1 MVGGAGWVD
10 AMVMV
15 ITAAVKFRFDS
26 IILLRFSTSF
36 LISIRIASAFS
47 ALLFV
52 LCFCCPNSL
61 MVARRFTETARAR
74 IEKAGA
80 ECLTFDQ
87 LALRAPLGQNTVL
100 LRGSRKAREVVR
112 HFGPAPGVPH
122 RHTKPYVRSKG
133 IRFENARG
141 KTNSKV
147 TGAAQSSIGIGNL
160 AGGVQP
166 IVQTSHGNERE
177 QSQVNARSQ
186 NQVGNHGYRNRQEL
200 VTKDTVDENVY
211 EIAKRKVNL
220 DVVVRYLIVC
230 ASEHSISGVTMACST
245 ERKNF
250 NNGETK
256 SLHSD

>member
-1 MVGGAGWVD
+1 
-10 AMVMV
+10 
-15 ITAAVKFRFDS
+15 
-26 IILLRFSTSF
+26 
-36 LISIRIASAFS
+36 
-47 ALLFV
+47 
-52 LCFCCPNSL
+52 

-100 LRGSRKAREVVR
+100 LRGSRKAREAVR

-133 IRFENARG
+133 IKFENARG
-141 KTNSKV
+141 KTNSKGFRV
-147 TGAAQSSIGIGNL
+147 IGAALSSIGIGDL

-177 QSQVNARSQ
+177 RSQVNARSQ

-220 DVVVRYLIVC
+220 DVVRYLIVC

-250 NNGETK
+250 RFIRDFGSTMEK
-256 SLHSD
+256 QRVYI

>member
-1 MVGGAGWVD
+1 MSICIFNMVPEPSELLRSRILCFLLPFFLLFSLAMVGGAGRVD

-15 ITAAVKFRFDS
+15 LTAAVKFRFDS
-26 IILLRFSTSF
+26 IILLRYSTSF

-61 MVARRFTETARAR
+61 MVARRFTETTRAR

-80 ECLTFDQ
+80 EC
-87 LALRAPLGQNTVL
+87 
-100 LRGSRKAREVVR
+100 SRKAREVVR
-112 HFGPAPGVPH
+112 HFGPTPGVPH
-122 RHTKPYVRSKG
+122 RRTKPYVRSKG
-133 IRFENARG
+133 IKFENARG
-141 KTNSKV
+141 KTNSKGFRV
-147 TGAAQSSIGIGNL
+147 IGAALSSIGIGNL
-160 AGGVQP
+160 EGGVQP
-166 IVQTSHGNERE
+166 IVQ
-177 QSQVNARSQ
+177 V
-186 NQVGNHGYRNRQEL
+186 L

-250 NNGETK
+250 RIMEKQRVYIQTN
-256 SLHSD
+256 